1 MNRSNILLLTAALM
15 LSACAQMAAT
25 KAGNANPTTSTQPS
39 ATLPV
44 PTASNPTSSRL
55 DVLDFAESFGDLTF
69 EQQKKELLQNNQN
82 KGDLTSRIKI
92 AMIYGLPNSKL
103 RDTNKA
109 QALLDEL
116 ARDKNLDGDRKILTL
131 IMRDY
136 ITENNKLGI
145 KVRDE
150 QKRADTLQQ
159 KLEDLKNIEKMMLE
173 REQGNRK

>member
-1 MNRSNILLLTAALM
+1 MNRSNILLLTATLM

-25 KAGNANPTTSTQPS
+25 KPGNANPSTANQPA

-44 PTASNPTSSRL
+44 PTSSNPTSSRL
-55 DVLDFAESFGDLTF
+55 DVLDFAESFSDLTF

-82 KGDLTSRIKI
+82 RSDLTSRIKI

-159 KLEDLKNIEKMMLE
+159 KLDDLKNIEKMMLE

>member
-15 LSACAQMAAT
+15 LSACAEMAAS
-25 KAGNANPTTSTQPS
+25 KPTTAAQP
-39 ATLPV
+39 AT
-44 PTASNPTSSRL
+44 TIINPTSSRL
-55 DVLDFAESFGDLTF
+55 DVLDFAESFGEMTF

-159 KLEDLKNIEKMMLE
+159 KLDDLKNIEKMMLE

>member
-1 MNRSNILLLTAALM
+1 MNRSHILLLTTLCL
-15 LSACAQMAAT
+15 LSACAQMTAT
-25 KAGNANPTTSTQPS
+25 KPTTSSQPT
-39 ATLPV
+39 ATLPA
-44 PTASNPTSSRL
+44 PMTSNPSASRL
-55 DVLDFAESFGDLTF
+55 DVLDFAETFGDLSF

-82 KGDLTSRIKI
+82 KGDLTSKIKI

-116 ARDKNLDGDRKILTL
+116 AKDKNLDGDRKILTL

-136 ITENNKLGI
+136 ITENNKLGV

-159 KLEDLKNIEKMMLE
+159 KLDDLKNIEKMMLE
-173 REQGNRK
+173 REQGTRK